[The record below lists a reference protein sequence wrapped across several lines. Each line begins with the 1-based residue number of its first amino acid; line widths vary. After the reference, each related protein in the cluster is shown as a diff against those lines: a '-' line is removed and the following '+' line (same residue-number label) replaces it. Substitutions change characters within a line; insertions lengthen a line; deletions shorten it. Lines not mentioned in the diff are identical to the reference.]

1 MGQLAFVRPFIADGD
16 CAEMILDF
24 IHMRPTWTLV
34 NEGGNKAID
43 FDVFLDVEVK
53 GENQVAYEQLEK
65 GSFAAYNKQASPL
78 EIRINL
84 AMTKPYAEQQSVL
97 DALEELCGGT
107 ELVSLIT
114 PAQEYDSLNLESY
127 NYRRTETNNS
137 AMLAVE
143 LRLVEIR
150 QVESSATTQ
159 ATEQP
164 EPKLSA
170 SKTKNPSN
178 ASDQN
183 TGKTQAK
190 KPPVSVAKDIQNRL
204 MSI

>member
-1 MGQLAFVRPFIADGD
+1 MGQLAVICSFIANGDG
-16 CAEMILDF
+16 AEMILDF
-24 IHMRPTWTLV
+24 IHMRPVWTLV

-97 DALEELCGGT
+97 DALEELCSGT

-114 PAQEYDSLNLESY
+114 PSQEYDSLNLESY

-164 EPKLSA
+164 AEQKIPA
-170 SKTKNPSN
+170 SKAKDPSN

-183 TGKTQAK
+183 TGKTQEK
-190 KPPVSVAKDIQNRL
+190 KPYDSFLSRGVQMVTA
-204 MSI
+204 